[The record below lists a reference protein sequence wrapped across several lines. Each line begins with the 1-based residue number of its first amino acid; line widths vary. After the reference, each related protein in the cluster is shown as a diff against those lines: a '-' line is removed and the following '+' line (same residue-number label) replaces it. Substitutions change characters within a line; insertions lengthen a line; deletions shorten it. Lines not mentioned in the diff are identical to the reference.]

1 MMSDDY
7 SPDETSWWPEQMPEE
22 DEDWLVAEHCRP
34 QRHEKKAV
42 EESLKRL
49 EERFREIV
57 ADLEPHGIAVFGGV
71 WNFDPS
77 ELNLSACDPRSA
89 NLAELMFF
97 LGCVVVK
104 YDFLADRLK
113 QLEWGVVRSGAVGTK
128 KLNLKGDETTR
139 RIRTAFAELLENDE
153 DAIRL
158 TETAIAERLF
168 QQPKP
173 PAAEPTIRKAL
184 REFRKEIQARAA
196 ELKILGPF
204 NESKIRRVAK
214 DGEGKPG
221 VSFRTVQFFLF
232 SRLR

>member
-1 MMSDDY
+1 MF
-7 SPDETSWWPEQMPEE
+7 E
-22 DEDWLVAEHCRP
+22 LGC
-34 QRHEKKAV
+34 
-42 EESLKRL
+42 
-49 EERFREIV
+49 IV
-57 ADLEPHGIAVFGGV
+57 ADYWHLDNRLRELE
-71 WNFDPS
+71 
-77 ELNLSACDPRSA
+77 RSVS
-89 NLAELMFF
+89 NLAE
-97 LGCVVVK
+97 GSKTCS
-104 YDFLADRLK
+104 
-113 QLEWGVVRSGAVGTK
+113 E
-128 KLNLKGDETTR
+128 KGDETTR